1 MILEES
7 LNLSNLCL
15 FIGKRKE
22 KITSFLK
29 LLLFLR
35 FMNKNDILINL
46 IRLYVR
52 IGSNSLNNS
61 TEKINT
67 FKALQLSS
75 VGNIHG

>member
-1 MILEES
+1 MFT
-7 LNLSNLCL
+7 L
-15 FIGKRKE
+15 FISKRKE
-22 KITSFLK
+22 KITSFVK
-29 LLLFLR
+29 LLLFLS

-52 IGSNSLNNS
+52 IGSNALNNS

-67 FKALQLSS
+67 FKALQLNS